1 MRMTKDDFP
10 IGTNIWREKVNQKTV
25 AVVMDYSGIA
35 PEMLVNTAQD
45 ALDHVEMDRYVIALQ
60 GGELFDTA
68 QQLQNEIDSMCNQ
81 VFVF

>member
-10 IGTNIWREKVNQKTV
+10 IGTNIWREKVNQNTV